1 MKLIIV
7 GSTDIL
13 GQELVKQALA
23 NTLFTSIIAISGRH
37 TEPPQEFSDH
47 SRLVT
52 CAFPERTQDWER
64 LNIDVSATGAC
75 IWNIKPG
82 QSGLR
87 NEIDYYDQVGYLSE
101 IRHGV
106 QWLGSRRG
114 PNFTIPASPGII
126 PLRFIYVS
134 SSRAK
139 AHQKANQVPTLRSIQ
154 AITEERVL
162 SSARELSGHV
172 QACIAKPGHI
182 IRLRTGKGLKEMVH
196 TAGSW
201 VRDGLKGRLP
211 RIQVEKAAAALLDKA
226 FTGNHPETLHNRDLI
241 RIGEMALR
249 YPEDLVIDEQAEQAS
264 GQAGEAGEQEEEA
277 GKQAAQTVQ
286 NV

>member
-7 GSTDIL
+7 GSTDML
-13 GQELVKQALA
+13 GQELVKQALD
-23 NTLFTSIIAISGRH
+23 NIEVTSIIAISGRR
-37 TEPPQEFSDH
+37 TGLQQPSGH
-47 SRLVT
+47 SKLVT
-52 CAFPERTQDWER
+52 CALPETTRDWQR
-64 LNIDVSATGAC
+64 LDIDASATGAC
-75 IWNIKPG
+75 IWNLKPG
-82 QSGLR
+82 RSR
-87 NEIDYYDQVGYLSE
+87 SNNKPDYYDQVYFIDE

-106 QWLGSRRG
+106 NWIARQREAH
-114 PNFTIPASPGII
+114 FKIPASSGVI

-134 SSRAK
+134 SSQARV
-139 AHQKANQVPTLRSIQ
+139 HQKANHALTSCSIQ
-154 AITEERVL
+154 GVAEQRVL
-162 SSARELSGHV
+162 SSARELHGHV
-172 QACIAKPGHI
+172 QACVAKPGHI

-226 FTGNHPETLHNRDLI
+226 ITGNHPETLYNRDLI

-249 YPEDLVIDEQAEQAS
+249 DPEDLVTDEQAEQTS
-264 GQAGEAGEQEEEA
+264 GQAGEAGEQEEE